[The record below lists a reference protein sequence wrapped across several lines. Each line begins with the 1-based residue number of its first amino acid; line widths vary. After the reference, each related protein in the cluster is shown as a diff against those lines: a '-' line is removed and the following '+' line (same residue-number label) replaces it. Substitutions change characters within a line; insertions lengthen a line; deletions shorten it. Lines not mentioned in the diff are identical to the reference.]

1 MNNEIMDILD
11 KNNTVLCYCI
21 ILRLRSN
28 SLVYIGFRLGSV
40 MGDSW
45 QAASDRVWIMLEA

>member
-11 KNNTVLCYCI
+11 ENNTVLCYCI

-40 MGDSW
+40 KGDSW